1 MPLQSPHV
9 ADLLECLV
17 QISALRETVKRLE
30 ALVQRFPPELW
41 TVRPHGDRRSAAEE
55 LSALSEAELLW
66 GVRLRAILTAD
77 RPLLPGFDPEV
88 LVVRP
93 VFGDRHPALALSRFR
108 THREENQELL
118 ERCSAADLER
128 RGRLPEGGEPSIA
141 DVVAIMLAAD
151 TERFGRIREC
161 LELAAEGEVLGS
173 RASGPGEGKRD
184 DA

>member
-1 MPLQSPHV
+1 MPLQSSRV

-30 ALVQRFPPELW
+30 ALVRRFPLALW
-41 TVRPHGDRRSAAEE
+41 VVRTPADRRSAAEE

-66 GVRLRAILTAD
+66 GVRLRAILATD
-77 RPLLPGFDPEV
+77 RPLLPGFDPEA
-88 LVVRP
+88 LVARP
-93 VFGDRHPALALSRFR
+93 AFGDRDPEVVLSRFR
-108 THREENQELL
+108 TRREESLELL
-118 ERCSAADLER
+118 GRCSAADLER

-141 DVVAIMLAAD
+141 DAVAIMLAAD

-161 LELAAEGEVLGS
+161 LERAAEGAASAS
-173 RASGPGEGKRD
+173 RAGGTGEEKGD